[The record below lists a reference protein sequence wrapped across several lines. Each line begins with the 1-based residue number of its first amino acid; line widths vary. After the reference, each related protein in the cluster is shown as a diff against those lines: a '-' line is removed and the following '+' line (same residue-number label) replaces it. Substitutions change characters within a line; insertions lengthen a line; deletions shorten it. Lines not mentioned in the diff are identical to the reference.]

1 MVKPAKVISVELD
14 ERLERYLHSLQKK
27 RRIPPTQASAELI
40 QAGYYDM
47 VRRLH
52 RQYLS
57 GELTLRRMAAE
68 LGLEYR
74 ELYALLEELG
84 LAIA

>member
-1 MVKPAKVISVELD
+1 MGKAVSVELD
-14 ERLERYLHSLQKK
+14 ERLERFIDHVQQSKQL
-27 RRIPPTQASAELI
+27 PPTQISAELMR
-40 QAGYYDM
+40 AGYHDL

-52 RQYLS
+52 RQYLD
-57 GELTLRRMAAE
+57 GEITLRAMAKE

-74 ELYALLEELG
+74 ELYALLEDLN

>member
-1 MVKPAKVISVELD
+1 MIGWRDKHL
-14 ERLERYLHSLQKK
+14 
-27 RRIPPTQASAELI
+27 PPPQISAELML
-40 QAGYYDM
+40 AGYHDL

-52 RQYLS
+52 RQYLD
-57 GELTLRRMAAE
+57 GEITLRAMAKE

-74 ELYALLEELG
+74 ELYALLEELN